1 MAEESTS
8 MGSDPRRDKPV
19 DQNSVESMAGA
30 ERLYLSIAA
39 DLARAVRRV
48 GGSDADLRRLAS
60 PEGRNTVAAM
70 ARLAVGPTA
79 TVSRVT
85 VDYGRPLPE
94 AILAGGYDWV
104 DPDITVRHFPV
115 LGSGARALE
124 LEIVHFGRPV
134 PAAELL
140 AELED
145 RGLRP
150 ALLEELLAFGALHP
164 ESEREHPILALGS
177 TWRRGPGLEAAV
189 YLDGRRGRR
198 NLALYWIE
206 GDWPG
211 NWRFAAVRR

>member
-1 MAEESTS
+1 
-8 MGSDPRRDKPV
+8 V
-19 DQNSVESMAGA
+19 DQTSVESAAGA
-30 ERLYLSIAA
+30 ESLYLSIAA
-39 DLARAVRRV
+39 DLARAMRRA
-48 GGSDADLRRLAS
+48 GGSDADLRRLVS
-60 PEGRNTVAAM
+60 PEGRKTVAAM

-79 TVSRVT
+79 TAFRVT

-104 DPDITVRHFPV
+104 DPDINVRHYPV

-124 LEIVHFGRPV
+124 LEIVHFGRPI
-134 PAAELL
+134 AAADLL

-150 ALLEELLAFGALHP
+150 ALLEELLAFGALRP
-164 ESEREHPILALGS
+164 ESEIEHPVVALGS
-177 TWRRGPGLEAAV
+177 TWRLAPGLEAAG
-189 YLDGRRGRR
+189 YLHGRRGRR